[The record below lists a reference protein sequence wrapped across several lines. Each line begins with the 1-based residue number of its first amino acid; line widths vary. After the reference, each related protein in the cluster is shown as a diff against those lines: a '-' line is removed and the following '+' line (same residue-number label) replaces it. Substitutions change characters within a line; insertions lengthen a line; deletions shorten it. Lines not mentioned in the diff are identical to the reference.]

1 MAIFDLNEPAVSV
14 SESSGNLSN
23 CLAVAVCDNSGNVSG
38 SSYADVA
45 ADCLAVAVCDNSG
58 DVSGSSYTDC
68 ASNHVQDDNSSW
80 FTLAKLFVLVQ
91 KEIIVGSWL
100 CSIMSKTCDE
110 LCDVSV
116 ISEEKL
122 VPGTIPEVVDEDS
135 TSENVEEELILYQKD
150 IRRYKVVY
158 NKLDGSVVCCCQL
171 FVRCGILCRH
181 IFFVFKNCN
190 VLKVPDQ
197 YILKRWTRDLIPPD
211 LRRQKARYGQ
221 ENEEIEK
228 LAIEASSLVESC
240 RSGAAGSGGDGAGG
254 SGLDAAGGSGGDGAG
269 GSGVDGAS

>member
-1 MAIFDLNEPAVSV
+1 MAIFDLNEPAISIL
-14 SESSGNLSN
+14 ESSGNLSN
-23 CLAVAVCDNSGNVSG
+23 CLAIAVCDNSGNVSG

-45 ADCLAVAVCDNSG
+45 ADSIEVHAATV
-58 DVSGSSYTDC
+58 YTR
-68 ASNHVQDDNSSW
+68 
-80 FTLAKLFVLVQ
+80 KLFVFVQ
-91 KEIIVGSWL
+91 KEIIAGSWL

-110 LCDVSV
+110 LCDVSF
-116 ISEEKL
+116 ISEQKL
-122 VPGTIPEVVDEDS
+122 VPGTIPEVVDEES

-150 IRRYKVVY
+150 MRRYKVFVLWFLISHVIVVY

-171 FVRCGILCRH
+171 FVRCGILCHH
-181 IFFVFKNCN
+181 IFCVFKNCN

-240 RSGAAGSGGDGAGG
+240 ND
-254 SGLDAAGGSGGDGAG
+254 
-269 GSGVDGAS
+269 

>member
-1 MAIFDLNEPAVSV
+1 
-14 SESSGNLSN
+14 
-23 CLAVAVCDNSGNVSG
+23 
-38 SSYADVA
+38 
-45 ADCLAVAVCDNSG
+45 
-58 DVSGSSYTDC
+58 
-68 ASNHVQDDNSSW
+68 
-80 FTLAKLFVLVQ
+80 
-91 KEIIVGSWL
+91 
-100 CSIMSKTCDE
+100 MSKTYVE
-110 LCDVSV
+110 LCDVFV

-122 VPGTIPEVVDEDS
+122 VPGTIPEVVDEEDS

-171 FVRCGILCRH
+171 FGRCGILCRH
-181 IFFVFKNCN
+181 IFCVFKNCN
-190 VLKVPDQ
+190 VLKVLDQ

-240 RSGAAGSGGDGAGG
+240 VTGSGGDGATG